1 MGSRLC
7 TVRDVDWI
15 RGGSKTALVR
25 VDFNVPLRD
34 GRVADD
40 TRIRAVGPTLDELQR
55 RGARIVLLSHLGRP
69 DGKRNPKYSLRPIVE
84 RLSEIR
90 GQPCA
95 FADDCVGPEAERA
108 ARQLP
113 PGGLLL
119 LENVRFHP
127 EEEAN
132 DPGFASQ
139 LAALGDVFVNDAFGA
154 AHRAHASTEGVAH
167 HLPAVAGLLMEKE
180 VTALGS
186 ALDKPER
193 PFVAVIGGAK
203 VSTKLAV
210 LRNLQTKVDE
220 LLIGG
225 GMANT
230 FLKALGHEVGK
241 SLLEPDLVPAA
252 AELLDQVHHRGAR
265 LLVPRDVVVT
275 TSLEGDGAV
284 RSVSVEGVRPDE
296 MIVDIGPETIGGFR
310 TALRNARTVLWNGPM
325 GVFEDP
331 RFAEGTL
338 AIARALADSHATTV
352 VGGGESVQAV
362 EQAGVAD
369 KLTHVSTGGGAA
381 LEFLEGKELPGV
393 AALRHDC

>member
-1 MGSRLC
+1 M
-7 TVRDVDWI
+7 
-15 RGGSKTALVR
+15 
-25 VDFNVPLRD
+25 
-34 GRVADD
+34 
-40 TRIRAVGPTLDELQR
+40 RIRAVGPTLDELQR
-55 RGARIVLLSHLGRP
+55 QGARIVLMSHLGRP
-69 DGKRNPKYSLRPIVE
+69 DGKRQEKFSLRPIAG
-84 RLSEIR
+84 RLSQIR
-90 GQPCA
+90 DQPCA

-108 ARQLP
+108 ARDLP

-132 DPGFASQ
+132 DPGFARQ

-186 ALDKPER
+186 ALNKPER

-210 LRNLQTKVDE
+210 LRNLQAKVDE

-265 LLVPRDVVVT
+265 LLVPMDVVVT

-284 RSVSVEGVRPDE
+284 RTVSVEGVRPDE
-296 MIVDIGPETIGGFR
+296 IIVDIGPDTIDGFR
-310 TALRNARTVLWNGPM
+310 AALRNARTVLWNGPM

-331 RFAEGTL
+331 RFAAGTL
-338 AIARALADSHATTV
+338 AIAQALADSHATTV

-369 KLTHVSTGGGAA
+369 KLTHVSTGGGAS